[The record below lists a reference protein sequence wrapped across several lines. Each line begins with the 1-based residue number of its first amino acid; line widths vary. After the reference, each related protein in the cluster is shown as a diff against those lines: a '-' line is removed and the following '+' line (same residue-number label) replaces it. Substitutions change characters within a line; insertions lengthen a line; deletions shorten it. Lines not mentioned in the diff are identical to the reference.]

1 MQSEDIDA
9 ILNAMVEGV
18 MLVNAGGRVMLAN
31 AAARD
36 MFHWPWPVEG
46 RHYLEVVRQPDIAAQ
61 FASALAGRPQPSTE
75 IELERDTRRV
85 YTAHAMPMPAERG
98 GGAVLVLHDITD
110 LKQADRVRRDFVA
123 NVSHELR
130 TPLTA
135 IRGYIE
141 ALSDGVAIGALTDG
155 GAPDPDQSKRFL
167 GIIARHATRMERL
180 VHDLLRLAR
189 LDAGQE
195 PLALMHLPLDSI
207 IAGVET
213 EMHDAIARK
222 RQEVRRD
229 FGDGADSID
238 ADPAKIHDVLRNMI
252 ENASNYGPEESVIE
266 VTSRRCG
273 SSVAITVADRGPG
286 IPSVDLPRIFERFYR
301 ADRSRTTDPGGTG
314 LGLAIVKHLVEL
326 HGGHASARH
335 RDGGGA
341 EVTITLPL
349 APQG

>member
-1 MQSEDIDA
+1 MQSDDIAA

-18 MLVNAGGRVMLAN
+18 MLVNGGGRVVLAN
-31 AAARD
+31 PAARS

-46 RHYLEVVRQPDIAAQ
+46 RHYLEVVRQPDIGAQ
-61 FASALAGRPQPSTE
+61 FAAALAGRPRPSAE
-75 IELERDTRRV
+75 VELERDKRRI

-141 ALSDGVAIGALTDG
+141 ALTDG
-155 GAPDPDQSKRFL
+155 GAPAPAESKRFL
-167 GIIARHATRMERL
+167 EIIARHATRMERL

-195 PLALMHLPLDSI
+195 PLARTHLPLESVV
-207 IAGVET
+207 AGVET
-213 EMHDAIARK
+213 EMHDAISRK
-222 RQEVRRD
+222 NQHVHRD
-229 FGDGADSID
+229 FGDGADCID
-238 ADPAKIHDVLRNMI
+238 ADPAKIHDVLRNLI
-252 ENASNYGPEESVIE
+252 ENASNYGPVESTIDVS
-266 VTSRRCG
+266 SRRNG
-273 SSVAITVADRGPG
+273 ATIAITVADRGPG
-286 IPSVDLPRIFERFYR
+286 IPNEDLPRIFERFYR

-326 HGGHASARH
+326 HGGHTDARH

>member
-1 MQSEDIDA
+1 MEAADIDA

-18 MLVNAGGRVMLAN
+18 MLVNAGGRVVLAN
-31 AAARD
+31 PAARN

-61 FASALAGRPQPSTE
+61 FAAALTGQPQPPAE
-75 IELERDTRRV
+75 IELERDTRRIF
-85 YTAHAMPMPAERG
+85 TARAMPMPAERG

-141 ALSDGVAIGALTDG
+141 ALTDG
-155 GAPDPDQSKRFL
+155 GAPDPDESKRFL

-195 PLALMHLPLDSI
+195 PLALMHLPLESV

-229 FGDGADSID
+229 FGDGADAID
-238 ADPAKIHDVLRNMI
+238 ADPAKIHDVLRNLI
-252 ENASNYGPEESVIE
+252 ENASNYGPEASVIE

-286 IPSVDLPRIFERFYR
+286 IPSEDLPRIFERFYR

>member
-1 MQSEDIDA
+1 MNAEDITA

-18 MLVNAGGRVMLAN
+18 MLVNSSGRVVMAN
-31 AAARD
+31 PAIRE

-61 FASALAGRPQPSTE
+61 FAAALSGQPRASAE
-75 IELERDTRRV
+75 IELERDQRRI
-85 YTAHAMPMPAERG
+85 YTAHAMPMPTERG

-141 ALSDGVAIGALTDG
+141 ALSDGTM
-155 GAPDPDQSKRFL
+155 PQRPESQRFL
-167 GIIARHATRMERL
+167 EIIGRHAARMERL

-195 PLALMHLPLDSI
+195 TLALSRLPLESAV
-207 IAGVET
+207 AGVET
-213 EMHDAIARK
+213 EMHDAMARK
-222 RQEVRRD
+222 HQTIVRD
-229 FGDGADSID
+229 FGDGADWVH
-238 ADPAKIHDVLRNMI
+238 ADPAKLHDVLRNLV
-252 ENASNYGPEESVIE
+252 ENASNYGPSDSSIE
-266 VTSRRCG
+266 VTARRAVG
-273 SSVAITVADRGPG
+273 AIAITVADRGPG
-286 IPSVDLPRIFERFYR
+286 IPHDDLPRVFERFYR
-301 ADRSRTTDPGGTG
+301 ADRSRSTDPGGTG

-326 HGGHASARH
+326 HGGYATARH

-341 EVTITLPL
+341 EVTFTLPI
-349 APQG
+349 

>member
-1 MQSEDIDA
+1 VESADIDA

-18 MLVNAGGRVMLAN
+18 MLVNAGGRVVLAN
-31 AAARD
+31 PAARD

-61 FASALAGRPQPSTE
+61 FASALAGELQPPAE
-75 IELERDTRRV
+75 IELERDKRRI
-85 YTAHAMPMPAERG
+85 YTARAMPMPAERG

-141 ALSDGVAIGALTDG
+141 ALTDG
-155 GAPDPDQSKRFL
+155 GAPDPAESKRFL

-222 RQEVRRD
+222 RQDVRRD
-229 FGDGADSID
+229 FGDGADSVD
-238 ADPAKIHDVLRNMI
+238 ADPAKIHDVLRNLI
-252 ENASNYGPEESVIE
+252 ENASNYGPEESMIE

-273 SSVAITVADRGPG
+273 SAIAITVADRGPG

>member
-1 MQSEDIDA
+1 MNAEDITS

-18 MLVNAGGRVMLAN
+18 MLVNAHGRVTLAN
-31 AAARD
+31 PAVRE

-46 RHYLEVVRQPDIAAQ
+46 RHYLEVVRQPDIASQ
-61 FASALAGRPQPSTE
+61 FAAALANKPASSVE
-75 IELERDTRRV
+75 VELERDKRRI
-85 YTAHAMPMPAERG
+85 YTAHATPMPTERG

-141 ALSDGVAIGALTDG
+141 ALSDGSTP
-155 GAPDPDQSKRFL
+155 APAESRRFL
-167 GIIARHATRMERL
+167 DIIARHTTRMERL
-180 VHDLLRLAR
+180 VRDLLRLAR

-195 PLALMHLPLDSI
+195 PLALVRLPLESVL
-207 IAGVET
+207 AGVET
-213 EMHDAIARK
+213 EMQDAIERK
-222 RQEVRRD
+222 EQKVVHD
-229 FGDGADSID
+229 FAPGAEWVD
-238 ADPAKIHDVLRNMI
+238 ADPAKIHDALRNLV
-252 ENASNYGPEESVIE
+252 ENASNYGPDGSTIDVMA
-266 VTSRRCG
+266 RRTG
-273 SSVAITVADRGPG
+273 ATIAITIADRGPG
-286 IPSVDLPRIFERFYR
+286 IPDDDLPRIFERFYR

-314 LGLAIVKHLVEL
+314 LGLAIVKHLIEL
-326 HGGHASARH
+326 HGGHATAKH

>member
-1 MQSEDIDA
+1 MEADDIAA

-18 MLVNAGGRVMLAN
+18 MLVNGGGRVVLAN
-31 AAARD
+31 PAARG

-61 FASALAGRPQPSTE
+61 FAAALSGKPRPSAE
-75 IELERDTRRV
+75 VELERDKRRI
-85 YTAHAMPMPAERG
+85 YTAHAMPMPPERG

-141 ALSDGVAIGALTDG
+141 ALTDG
-155 GAPDPDQSKRFL
+155 GAPQAPESRRFL
-167 GIIARHATRMERL
+167 DIIARHAARMERL

-195 PLALMHLPLDSI
+195 PLAISRLPLESVV
-207 IAGVET
+207 AGVET

-222 RQEVRRD
+222 HQRVQHD
-229 FGDGADSID
+229 FADGADWID
-238 ADPAKIHDVLRNMI
+238 ADPAKIHDVLRNLI
-252 ENASNYGPEESVIE
+252 ENASNYGPEGSAID
-266 VTSRRCG
+266 VTSRRNG
-273 SSVAITVADRGPG
+273 VTISIAVADRGPG
-286 IPSVDLPRIFERFYR
+286 IPSEDMPRIFERFYR

-326 HGGHASARH
+326 HGGHTSAKH
-335 RDGGGA
+335 REGGGA